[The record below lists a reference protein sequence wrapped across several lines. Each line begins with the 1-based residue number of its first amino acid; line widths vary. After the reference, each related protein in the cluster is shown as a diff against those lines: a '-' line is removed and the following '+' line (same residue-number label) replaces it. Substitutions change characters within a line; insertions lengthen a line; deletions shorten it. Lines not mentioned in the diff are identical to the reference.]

1 MPTPA
6 TPQAPRSDVE
16 AIDWANVAV
25 ETTVM
30 LRLQKAPPV
39 AAARGKRRDSATLVA
54 RIDAVKRKCATG
66 YSCGASCISMNK
78 VCRKAPGAGPAQ
90 QKMQRIL

>member
-1 MPTPA
+1 MTTPA
-6 TPQAPRSDVE
+6 TPQPPRNEGE

-39 AAARGKRRDSATLVA
+39 AAASSKRPKPR
-54 RIDAVKRKCATG
+54 
-66 YSCGASCISMNK
+66 
-78 VCRKAPGAGPAQ
+78 
-90 QKMQRIL
+90 

>member
-1 MPTPA
+1 MRHHEPMTSA
-6 TPQAPRSDVE
+6 TPQPPRNDGE

-39 AAARGKRRDSATLVA
+39 DKARSKS
-54 RIDAVKRKCATG
+54 RKP
-66 YSCGASCISMNK
+66 S
-78 VCRKAPGAGPAQ
+78 P
-90 QKMQRIL
+90 